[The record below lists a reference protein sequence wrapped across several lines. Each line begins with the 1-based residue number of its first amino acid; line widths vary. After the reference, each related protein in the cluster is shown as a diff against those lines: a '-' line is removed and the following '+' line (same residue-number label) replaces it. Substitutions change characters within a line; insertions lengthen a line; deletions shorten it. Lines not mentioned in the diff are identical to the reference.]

1 MIQDLKNW
9 VWKLSLQEERYF
21 ASILL
26 SNAQKMMNSN
36 KFPKNDKKHNMETR
50 NENVFKVDFANT
62 SRLQKS
68 PIIFMQ
74 GLLNKIEPKE
84 T

>member
-1 MIQDLKNW
+1 
-9 VWKLSLQEERYF
+9 
-21 ASILL
+21 
-26 SNAQKMMNSN
+26 MMNSN

-50 NENVFKVDFANT
+50 NENVFKVDFANK

-74 GLLNKIEPKE
+74 NLLNENQPKE
-84 T
+84 TQKTPQKLNIGKIDIKQ